1 MNMGVAADFLSN
13 LKPDFIDTFLYR
25 GAITLAAIFGLWV
38 SHTIIVFFT
47 KRHLKTR
54 HHLRYSKIISL
65 FSFYFSGIYYCA
77 SLV

>member
-38 SHTIIVFFT
+38 SHTIIVFLQNAT
-47 KRHLKTR
+47 
-54 HHLRYSKIISL
+54 
-65 FSFYFSGIYYCA
+65 
-77 SLV
+77 